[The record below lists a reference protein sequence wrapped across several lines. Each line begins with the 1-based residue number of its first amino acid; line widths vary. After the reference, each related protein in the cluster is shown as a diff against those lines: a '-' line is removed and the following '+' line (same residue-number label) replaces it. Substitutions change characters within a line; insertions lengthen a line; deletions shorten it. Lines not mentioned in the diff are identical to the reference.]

1 MFKVIHTATGSEW
14 AEFQE
19 QDIAV
24 SMADNC
30 ARALNSTFH
39 VTGIVHVAH
48 TIPAEVVT
56 GE

>member
-39 VTGIVHVAH
+39 VTGIVYVAH